1 MQCCDVLFVYNPE
14 YVHKKWKEDDFFGY
28 QYLNGTNPVMIKKC
42 KQIPSNFPVTNSM
55 VSGFLEKSSSL
66 QKEMEKGNIFLVD
79 YQLLDDIPANTIHG
93 RTQYI
98 AAPLCLLYKDTH
110 NKLKPIAIQLKQT
123 ADPENPIFLPN
134 DKEED
139 WLLAK
144 IFVRSADFNLFELDA
159 HLLRTHL
166 LAEVFCMATLRHLA
180 SVHPLYKLL
189 IPHMRYTLQINIMAR
204 NNLINEGGLFDK
216 ALSTGGNGMFKVL
229 QKAQDSMTYSSLC
242 LPDDIKARGVE
253 DIPCYYY
260 RDDGIKLWAVI
271 NRFVQSLLKYY
282 YPNDSD
288 VLEDTELQGWINDIF
303 CEGFLQREE
312 SGIPNSFSTVN
323 ELNKFLTM
331 VIFTC
336 SVQHSA
342 VNSGQ
347 FDFCA
352 WVLNAS
358 PTMQRPPPTK
368 KGETTMEDIFQSIA
382 DVGSTV
388 DILAAIWLLSSPF
401 SDFIKL
407 GDYPAKRFTEE
418 YPQKMID
425 QFQLDLKKIDK
436 EIAHRNKGQ
445 EFGYTYMRPSL
456 MENSVAI

>member
-1 MQCCDVLFVYNPE
+1 MEHIKKYFDVNKTDKSE
-14 YVHKKWKEDDFFGY
+14 YVHGKWEEDDFFGY

-93 RTQYI
+93 RKQYI

-144 IFVRSADFNLFELDA
+144 IFVRSADFNLFELVT

-166 LAEVFCMATLRHLA
+166 LAEVFCIAMLRHLS
-180 SVHPLYKLL
+180 SVHPLYK
-189 IPHMRYTLQINIMAR
+189 A
-204 NNLINEGGLFDK
+204 F
-216 ALSTGGNGMFKVL
+216 STGGIGMYKVL

-260 RDDGIKLWAVI
+260 RDDGLKLWAVI
-271 NRFVQSLLKYY
+271 N
-282 YPNDSD
+282 SD

-323 ELNKFLTM
+323 ELSKFLTM

-352 WVLNAS
+352 WMPNAS
-358 PTMQRPPPTK
+358 PTMQCPPPTK
-368 KGETTMEDIFQSIA
+368 KGETTMEDILQSIA
-382 DVGSTV
+382 NVSSTV
-388 DILAAIWLLSSPF
+388 NILAAIWLLSSPF
-401 SDFIKL
+401 CDFVKL
-407 GDYPAKRFTEE
+407 GDYPEKRFTEE
-418 YPQKMID
+418 YPQEMIA
-425 QFQLDLKKIDK
+425 QFQSDLKKIDN
-436 EIAHRNKGQ
+436 EIVHRNEGQ

-456 MENSVAI
+456 IENSVAI